1 VKFGTW
7 EGRLGEPRRLSSV
20 LIVALPLLAAG
31 CNAESP
37 IAPPPPPPPIVHT
50 VNTPPTIKA
59 ITVGASRAEVGDVV
73 AISAEIEDAE
83 TPVDQLKYTW
93 TASAGTFTGTG
104 RQVTWTLAKGAPTP
118 VEVTFGVTVTETYA
132 DVDDANKPITREN
145 KVSLNA
151 PGTLRVHDSAAE
163 IGKIVF
169 AFLVTYFGNSNVS
182 ADAAVV
188 DFIDPCPDCPSGKE
202 DERDDV
208 QDNRD
213 RYTFISSSIDI
224 LSVDVNGSRTFA
236 SVDAYCAFTS
246 TEKSSGISG
255 TAVGICSLTA
265 LYSNGRWWLC
275 ESHAR
280 PLPSAGMAGNA
291 QAADAWAR
299 RFFTR
304 GGT

>member
-1 VKFGTW
+1 M
-7 EGRLGEPRRLSSV
+7 S
-20 LIVALPLLAAG
+20 APLLAAA
-31 CNAESP
+31 CNGKSP
-37 IAPPPPPPPIVHT
+37 VAPPPPPPPPPVVHT

-59 ITVGASRAEVGDVV
+59 ITIGASRAEVGDVIPIT
-73 AISAEIEDAE
+73 ADIEDAE

-93 TASAGTFTGTG
+93 TSSVGSFTGTG
-104 RQVTWTLAKGAPTP
+104 RQVTWTLAKGAATP
-118 VEVTFGVTVTETYA
+118 ADVTFSVAVTETFA
-132 DVDDANKPITREN
+132 DVDDANKPVTREN
-145 KVSLNA
+145 KVSFDA
-151 PGTLRVHDSAAE
+151 PGSLRVHDSPAE

-188 DFIDPCPDCPSGKE
+188 DFIDPCPDCPSGKA
-202 DERDDV
+202 DERHDV

-213 RYTFISSSIDI
+213 RYTFISSSIEI
-224 LSVDVNGSRTFA
+224 LGVDVNTARTFA
-236 SVDAYCAFTS
+236 FVDAYCAFTS

-280 PLPSAGMAGNA
+280 PLPSAGTSGRDQA
-291 QAADAWAR
+291 AADAWSK